1 VSLLDGHRRA
11 TSGSAGSAA
20 ASDPS
25 GACSMPLASA
35 SVCGSS
41 SSSSSSGGSGGSGGA
56 QPGAGGPG
64 GAVAPNTAPA
74 AAGSWA
80 DRFKKSMG
88 STGAVSGGPGSSV
101 ESQAA
106 TPMDSRKLIESKG

>member
-41 SSSSSSGGSGGSGGA
+41 SSSSSGGGGGGGA

-88 STGAVSGGPGSSV
+88 STGAVSGAPGSSV